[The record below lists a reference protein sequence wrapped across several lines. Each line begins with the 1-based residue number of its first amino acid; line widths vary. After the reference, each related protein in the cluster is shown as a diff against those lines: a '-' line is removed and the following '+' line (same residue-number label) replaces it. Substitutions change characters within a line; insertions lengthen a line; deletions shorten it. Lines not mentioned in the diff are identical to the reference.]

1 MKTRLQNLT
10 NSRFSVNFTLWLGRS
25 FPLKVSYQAANF
37 FAKVF
42 VKRKNAAMVK
52 AVRANQWVIRG
63 EQSSPEEL
71 EQAVLG
77 VFQHA
82 GRCFADLYHSM
93 HSPEKIMSSVTLSD
107 ACMDLI
113 ARSQENET
121 GAFLAAPHV
130 SNFDLALL
138 GLAHYGLQG
147 QVLTYGQPT
156 GGYEIQNELR
166 ATTGMDITP
175 VGEET
180 QRKAIE
186 RMSKGGIV
194 ATAVDRP
201 IRSKAHTL
209 TFFGHASPL
218 PAGHIRMAI
227 AANVPV
233 IPIAAH
239 MTSDGNYRVE
249 IGDPIAMVADDNPD
263 EAIRINAEEVLKAL
277 ENFIRSNPEQW
288 LMYYPAWPTMMTN
301 RKF

>member
-1 MKTRLQNLT
+1 MKIRLKNLT

-25 FPLKVSYQAANF
+25 FPLEVSYQAANF

-42 VKRKNAAMVK
+42 AKRKTAAMVK

-71 EQAVLG
+71 DQAVLG

-93 HSPEKIMSSVTLSD
+93 NSPEKIMSSVTLSD
-107 ACMDLI
+107 ACRDLI
-113 ARSQENET
+113 TQSQENDT
-121 GAFLAAPHV
+121 GAFLAAAHV

-138 GLAHYGLQG
+138 ALAHYGLQG

-156 GGYEIQNELR
+156 GGYEIQNDLR
-166 ATTGMDITP
+166 ARTGLDITP

-186 RMSKGGIV
+186 RMSNGGIV

-201 IRSKAHTL
+201 IRNKAHTL
-209 TFFGHASPL
+209 RFFGHASPL

-249 IGDPIAMVADDNPD
+249 IGDPIEMVPDDNPD
-263 EAIRINAEEVLKAL
+263 EAIRINAEEVLLAL
-277 ENFIRSNPEQW
+277 ENFIRTNPEQW
-288 LMYYPAWPTMMTN
+288 LMYYPAWPMMMTN
-301 RKF
+301 RTI